1 MKTSNKILIAFA
13 TALILIPVLG
23 MVIVSATQYKKGTYT
38 ADRFQ
43 APDENNNTFAG
54 KSAGKTAVKINA
66 PFTQIEFG
74 DAKGS
79 SIELH
84 LNNDN
89 NFGAKVPEDLKDQIT
104 FNVTNGVL
112 KVSFKDGF
120 NAKEFRNRIIIFLY
134 APSFTNLKGNN
145 LFNFN
150 LIATTEDLNVDLK
163 DCEYFSLYN
172 SDITYTTVAN
182 GDTTANGVSNQTT
195 IKNLTL
201 NLNHSGFNLADL
213 DMNSLNITTSD
224 SSTVTINEP
233 GLDENTKSLTIGAL
247 NLKTKGLNDIK
258 IGKIITKQAKGDFSD
273 STKLQ
278 IPAHLLNQMFKK

>member
-13 TALILIPVLG
+13 AALILIPVLG
-23 MVIVSATQYKKGTYT
+23 MVIVSATQYKKGTHT

-54 KSAGKTAVKINA
+54 KSVGKTAVKISET
-66 PFTQIEFG
+66 FTQIEFE

-84 LNNDN
+84 LNKDE
-89 NFGAKVPEDLKDQIT
+89 NFGAKVPEDLKDQIV
-104 FNVTNGVL
+104 FKVTNGVL

-120 NAKEFRNRIIIFLY
+120 NAKEFRNRMIIFLY
-134 APSFTNLKGNN
+134 APSFKSLKGNN

-150 LIATTEDLNVDLK
+150 LIATTEDLSVDLK
-163 DCEYFSLYN
+163 DCDYFSLYN
-172 SDITYTTVAN
+172 SDVTSTTVVN
-182 GDTTANGVSNQTT
+182 GDTTANAVSNQTT

-201 NLNHSGFNLADL
+201 KLNHSGFNLADL

-224 SSTVTINEP
+224 SSTVTINDP
-233 GLDENTKSLTIGAL
+233 GLESPKSLTIGAL
-247 NLKTKGLNDIK
+247 NLKTVGSNNVK
-258 IGKIITKQAKGDFSD
+258 IGKVKVNEAKGDFSD
-273 STKLQ
+273 GTILQ
-278 IPAHLLNQMFKK
+278 IPADLLNKMFKK